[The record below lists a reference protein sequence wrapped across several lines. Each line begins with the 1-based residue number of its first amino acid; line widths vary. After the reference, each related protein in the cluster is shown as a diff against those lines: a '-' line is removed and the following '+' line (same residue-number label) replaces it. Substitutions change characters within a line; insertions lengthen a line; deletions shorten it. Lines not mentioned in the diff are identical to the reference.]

1 MTLERARKLRKNQ
14 TETEKLIWSALR
26 RNRLEGLKFKRQ
38 APVGPYIL
46 DFVCL
51 TAKLV
56 LEIDGQGHDQTVAYD
71 TRRTSILKREG
82 FLVMRFSN
90 EDVRENLEGVIETIR
105 IALLERASG

>member
-26 RNRLEGLKFKRQ
+26 RNQLEGLKFKRQ
-38 APVGPYIL
+38 TPVGPYIL

-56 LEIDGQGHDQTVAYD
+56 VGIDGQGHDQTVAYD
-71 TRRTSILKREG
+71 TRRTSFLKRE
-82 FLVMRFSN
+82 
-90 EDVRENLEGVIETIR
+90 
-105 IALLERASG
+105 